1 MNYEIAH
8 FEDISGVACPCGTSR
23 RAFADSGSPA
33 SVHLVDISIDA
44 QTHYHKHLTETYV
57 ILEGEGQMELD
68 GKLIPIRPG
77 HTIRIN
83 PGCRHRALGQLK
95 IMVIA
100 VPAFDPTD
108 EWFD

>member
-1 MNYEIAH
+1 MNYQIAH
-8 FEDISGVACPCGTSR
+8 FEEISGVPCPCGTSR
-23 RAFADSGSPA
+23 RAFADPSSPA
-33 SVHLVDISIDA
+33 SIHLVDISTDA
-44 QTHYHKHLTETYV
+44 QTHYHKRITETYV

-68 GKLIPIRPG
+68 GRLTPIRPG

-83 PGCRHRALGQLK
+83 PGCRHRALGNLK

-100 VPAFDPTD
+100 VPAFDPQD